1 MVQTWPLARPL
12 SVEETTCLLYSQV
25 CAACLL
31 KHTHR
36 EPASGDRDARTL
48 QETARGDTRA
58 QR

>member
-36 EPASGDRDARTL
+36 EPASGDRDAHS
-48 QETARGDTRA
+48 
-58 QR
+58 